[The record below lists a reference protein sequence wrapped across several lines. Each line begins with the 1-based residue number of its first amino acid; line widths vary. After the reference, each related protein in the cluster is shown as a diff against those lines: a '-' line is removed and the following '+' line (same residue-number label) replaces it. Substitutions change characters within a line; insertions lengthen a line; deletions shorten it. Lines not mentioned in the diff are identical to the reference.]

1 MITEY
6 SLATAILWG
15 TILLASG
22 AFLTKSKWFIQ
33 RFGISGFLAIML
45 AGTVRLLFPLE
56 FPHTPVLRDTV
67 LMPFL
72 VPLLR
77 GEVFS
82 QAGVGITYEQLI
94 FFVWGTGT
102 VLYLAILIGSIIRQQ
117 KRISG
122 LCFNQSEQYSRIL
135 HELQG
140 SGQCKILVSDKIA
153 SPVLVGL
160 FHPCILMPDVIISD
174 RQAQFILQH
183 ELQHYLHG
191 DLWKKIFCSA
201 FCAFF
206 WWNPV
211 TYMIRRKLDYILEL
225 NCDRRVVEAQSEEKR
240 IEYAEATLCILK
252 QVKCRGKTP
261 QCSVA
266 FADEVSSG
274 QLAKRCELILYPP
287 RASWLKP
294 VLLPV
299 LLILLALSYRF
310 VIQPYFPPPPGD
322 YIEITSEN
330 SYLQENPDGTYTLLI
345 NGENWG
351 EVLPGDFGMP
361 PYNELTIH
369 KSDSTAVCPP
379 NSSPS

>member
-6 SLATAILWG
+6 SLVTSALWG
-15 TILLASG
+15 TIILASG
-22 AFLTKSKWFIQ
+22 AFLTKSKRFIQ
-33 RFGISGFLAIML
+33 RFGISGFLVVML

-72 VPLLR
+72 VSILR

-82 QAGVGITYEQLI
+82 QTGVGITYEQLI
-94 FFVWGTGT
+94 LLVWGMGTG
-102 VLYLAILIGSIIRQQ
+102 LYLAILIGSMIRQEKQ
-117 KRISG
+117 FSRMRFTESA
-122 LCFNQSEQYSRIL
+122 QYNRIL

-140 SGQCKILVSDKIA
+140 GDRCKILVSEEIA

-160 FHPCILMPDVIISD
+160 SHPYILMPDVTISD
-174 RQAQFILQH
+174 GQAQFILQH

-191 DLWKKIFCSA
+191 DLWKKICCSA

-206 WWNPV
+206 WWNPL

-225 NCDRRVVEAQSEEKR
+225 NCDRRVVEAQSVEKR
-240 IEYAEATLCILK
+240 IEYVEATLCILK
-252 QVKCRGKTP
+252 QVKSCKKTP
-261 QCSVA
+261 YCSVA
-266 FADEVSSG
+266 FADEGSSG

-294 VLLPV
+294 VLLPTLV
-299 LLILLALSYRF
+299 GLLLLSYTF
-310 VIQPYFPPPPGD
+310 VLQPYSPSPPDD
-322 YIEITSEN
+322 YIQVTSEN
-330 SYLQENPDGTYTLLI
+330 SYLQENTDGSYTLMI
-345 NGENWG
+345 NGESWG
-351 EVLPGDFGMP
+351 KVLPQDFDIP

-369 KSDSTAVCPP
+369 K
-379 NSSPS
+379 NNLK